1 MVNLQPVDAVEV
13 TLVVDTYVDLLLAG
27 QEGVRRFPISYDVL
41 DGDQLVAEHG
51 FSAVVTVEQAGSR
64 TSVLYDGGLSKGGLV
79 RNMDVMGIRPRDL
92 RAIVISHGHT
102 DHYAGLEGVFDR
114 HGRMRLPLVIHP
126 EAWRDRKVVF
136 PTGGEIHLPPPNRHD
151 LEREGIEVVEER
163 GPTLLLDGCVLVSG
177 QVERQTPF
185 EQGFPMH
192 RAREGDAWVPDP
204 LILDDQ
210 NVVVHVRDKGLV
222 IVSGCS
228 HAGVV
233 NVCLN
238 ARRLTGEQRIVGLVG
253 GFHLTGAVFDPLIAP
268 TVEAFAQFGVERVVP
283 AHCTGWKAV
292 HRLAAT
298 MPDAFAQPSVGTVFR
313 FGS

>member
-1 MVNLQPVDAVEV
+1 MVNLEPVDAVEV
-13 TLVVDTYVDLLLAG
+13 TLVVDTYVDILLAG
-27 QEGVRRFPISYDVL
+27 QEGVRRFPVSYDLL

-51 FSAVVTVEQAGSR
+51 FSAVVTVERGGSR

-79 RNMDVMGIRPRDL
+79 HNMDMMGIRPKDL

-126 EAWRDRKVVF
+126 GAWRDRKVVF
-136 PTGGEIHLPPPNRHD
+136 PTGVEIHLPPPSRND
-151 LEREGIEVVEER
+151 LEREGLEIIEER
-163 GPTLLLDGCVLVSG
+163 GPTLLVDGCVLVSG
-177 QVERQTPF
+177 QVTRESAF
-185 EQGFPMH
+185 ETGFPIHKALMD
-192 RAREGDAWVPDP
+192 GAWEPDP

-210 NVVVHVRDKGLV
+210 NVIVNVRGKGLV
-222 IVSGCS
+222 ILSGCS

-238 ARRLTGEQRIVGLVG
+238 ARRLTGEQRIVGLIG
-253 GFHLTGAVFDPLIAP
+253 GFHLTGAIFEPLIAP
-268 TVEAFAQFGVERVVP
+268 TIEAITGFGVERVVP

-313 FGS
+313 FER